1 MMQEPEAMQG
11 CRCPEVHVD
20 GEWVPFCEAG
30 VDQVRR
36 LPDAACAEPVNFRC
50 PDCKRGIVRTGVKLD
65 DAEDMERDGRAVAG
79 HFGVEPP
86 PRNDD
91 HPWVR
96 IDFRCCS
103 CRWRD
108 DVHAR
113 TSWGMVA
120 DA

>member
-1 MMQEPEAMQG
+1 MMQEPEATQG

-20 GEWVPFCEAG
+20 GAWVPFCETG

-50 PDCKRGIVRTGVKLD
+50 PDCKRGVVRTGVKLD
-65 DAEDMERDGRAVAG
+65 DADDMERAGRAVAG
-79 HFGVEPP
+79 YFGVEPP
-86 PRNDD
+86 PRDDD

-108 DVHAR
+108 YVQVR
-113 TSWGMVA
+113 ESWGMVT